1 MQQKQWSGTC
11 NVESNFSPA
20 VGVEVIYDKYMG
32 IIRHV
37 DKEYLTL
44 CIRAKSD
51 CMISDVCLVIH
62 KEDWSSIDLP
72 KRSERW
78 TVTRDTSVVSYVSY
92 TM

>member
-1 MQQKQWSGTC
+1 M
-11 NVESNFSPA
+11 ESNFSPA

-62 KEDWSSIDLP
+62 TEDWHKIQLP
-72 KRSERW
+72 RRSER
-78 TVTRDTSVVSYVSY
+78 
-92 TM
+92 